1 MNSVLQSL
9 NDKQVKAVTT
19 ESQYCR
25 IIAGAGSGKTR
36 VLTNRFVYLIDSL
49 NHFPNQIL
57 AITFTNKA
65 AGEIKNRIVRF
76 LPSVNSSLLNV
87 FTFHGFCA
95 RLLRYDIGV
104 LNKPRSFV
112 IIDEE
117 DQKSIIKR
125 ILKSE
130 GYESKSRMIK
140 DLPGYISYQKNLGL
154 YPEDVTIKSF
164 DQSERE
170 KLRLYKI
177 YQEELERTDQLDFD
191 DLILKALEILRNYPE
206 IRYKWQDRFKSILI
220 DEFQDTNNLQY
231 SLVKLLLKPT
241 TSLYVVGD
249 PDQTIYTWRGAK
261 QEILLNLEHDFP
273 NVETIILDENYRSTS
288 NILKCANKLIANN
301 KKRIEKNLFTA
312 NNIGSPVVYN
322 SYYDSYTEARE
333 VINQIKRYVDSGEYV
348 YKDIVIMYRANYLT
362 LPFEKV
368 LIANQI
374 PYIIVGGLKFYQRKE
389 VKDILAYLRLL
400 ISPKDNVS
408 FERIFNIP
416 KRGIGD
422 TSISKLHDLAILDN
436 MVYYDYLKQNDSCK
450 EISPRIYNAMRGVV
464 DLIDEL
470 KGKLETMQIG
480 EFFPYMLE
488 KIHYKS
494 YLKETEE
501 NYDERY
507 ENVETLISD
516 ITDVL
521 KKDKDMTLDQYLQN
535 ISLMSAQDE
544 LETKDCVTLMTVHTA
559 KGLEFPI
566 VFVTGMNDGVFPSA
580 RALEEDPREGLE
592 EERRIC
598 YVAFTRAM
606 KELHVS
612 SFLIGFRGN
621 MSGPS
626 QFVKEAGLA
635 EKAKTS
641 YRSSNSDI
649 YSYHPASETPINKPI
664 RKPVTVT
671 NTFATKSLNTNK
683 AVSWKIGDRLTHI
696 TFGNGV
702 VIGVEDEL
710 ISVQFDDGN
719 VKKLLGTH
727 SSITKIGKDENHG
740 A

>member
-206 IRYKWQDRFKSILI
+206 IRYKWQDKFKSILI

-241 TSLYVVGD
+241 T
-249 PDQTIYTWRGAK
+249 
-261 QEILLNLEHDFP
+261 
-273 NVETIILDENYRSTS
+273 RS
-288 NILKCANKLIANN
+288 
-301 KKRIEKNLFTA
+301 
-312 NNIGSPVVYN
+312 
-322 SYYDSYTEARE
+322 
-333 VINQIKRYVDSGEYV
+333 
-348 YKDIVIMYRANYLT
+348 
-362 LPFEKV
+362 
-368 LIANQI
+368 
-374 PYIIVGGLKFYQRKE
+374 
-389 VKDILAYLRLL
+389 
-400 ISPKDNVS
+400 
-408 FERIFNIP
+408 
-416 KRGIGD
+416 
-422 TSISKLHDLAILDN
+422 
-436 MVYYDYLKQNDSCK
+436 
-450 EISPRIYNAMRGVV
+450 
-464 DLIDEL
+464 
-470 KGKLETMQIG
+470 
-480 EFFPYMLE
+480 
-488 KIHYKS
+488 
-494 YLKETEE
+494 
-501 NYDERY
+501 
-507 ENVETLISD
+507 
-516 ITDVL
+516 
-521 KKDKDMTLDQYLQN
+521 
-535 ISLMSAQDE
+535 
-544 LETKDCVTLMTVHTA
+544 
-559 KGLEFPI
+559 
-566 VFVTGMNDGVFPSA
+566 
-580 RALEEDPREGLE
+580 
-592 EERRIC
+592 EERR
-598 YVAFTRAM
+598 VG
-606 KELHVS
+606 KEC
-612 SFLIGFRGN
+612 
-621 MSGPS
+621 
-626 QFVKEAGLA
+626 
-635 EKAKTS
+635 
-641 YRSSNSDI
+641 
-649 YSYHPASETPINKPI
+649 
-664 RKPVTVT
+664 
-671 NTFATKSLNTNK
+671 
-683 AVSWKIGDRLTHI
+683 
-696 TFGNGV
+696 
-702 VIGVEDEL
+702 
-710 ISVQFDDGN
+710 
-719 VKKLLGTH
+719 
-727 SSITKIGKDENHG
+727 
-740 A
+740 